1 MNDAFG
7 EKIITSAVPQTGK
20 SAANPGKVV
29 VALNE
34 IDASPMARNPTTADE
49 VAMAF
54 ERPLHFGWSARIAPI
69 TNSQTR
75 VGIMKKANR
84 SGEV

>member
-1 MNDAFG
+1 MNKELG
-7 EKIITSAVPQTGK
+7 ENIMTSAVPQTGR
-20 SAANPGKVV
+20 SAANPGNIVD
-29 VALNE
+29 ALNE
-34 IDASPMARNPTTADE
+34 IEASAIARKPETANG
-49 VAMAF
+49 VINAF
-54 ERPLHFGWSARIAPI
+54 ARPNLFGNSARIPPM

>member
-1 MNDAFG
+1 M
-7 EKIITSAVPQTGK
+7 TSAVPQTGR

-34 IDASPMARNPTTADE
+34 IDASPMARNPTTAND
-49 VAMAF
+49 VINAF
-54 ERPLHFGWSARIAPI
+54 ARPNLFGNSARIPPM